1 MDTPFTLGYTKEY
14 RETLKA
20 SYGLN
25 SMALAQ
31 LALEE
36 SITSENILPAG
47 K

>member
-1 MDTPFTLGYTKEY
+1 MNTPFTLGYTKEY
-14 RETLKA
+14 REALKA
-20 SYGLN
+20 AYWLN

-31 LALEE
+31 LALGE